1 MTVVNLDQA
10 PVFTSDGFT
19 FRPLAVPSR
28 GSTDL
33 AIWRVDAAPAA
44 ISVEHSMS
52 REEVF
57 ISHTIGL
64 HVTMAGE
71 EYRLAPGDALTVPPN
86 TRLVITNPSPDTIAT
101 FTAVTSV
108 GMLGTIGDNTFAPP
122 WAQ

>member
-1 MTVVNLDQA
+1 MTVVTLDQA
-10 PVFTSDGFT
+10 PVFDSDGFT

-28 GSTDL
+28 GSTAL
-33 AIWRVDAAPAA
+33 AIWRVDAAPGAV
-44 ISVEHSMS
+44 SVEHSMS

-57 ISHTIGL
+57 VSQTIGL
-64 HVTMAGE
+64 RVTMSGRE
-71 EYRLAPGDALTVPPN
+71 HHLTPGDAVIVPPN
-86 TRLVITNPSPDTIAT
+86 TRLVISNPSGDTVAT